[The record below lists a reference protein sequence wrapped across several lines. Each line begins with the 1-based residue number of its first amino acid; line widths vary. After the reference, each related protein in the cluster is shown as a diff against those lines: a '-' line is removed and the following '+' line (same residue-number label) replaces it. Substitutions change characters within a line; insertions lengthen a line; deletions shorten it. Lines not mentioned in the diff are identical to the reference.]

1 MNTTK
6 NIVFYV
12 LLFFFISI
20 ICFFFYNIW
29 SEKNDNVAVIEKYKN
44 KVKLNCKELH
54 NILQNLLFEQSR
66 LVREYIIISFNS
78 LSREEKI
85 NIQNKL
91 ELNTK
96 NFTTYFKFI
105 LGCEQLYNLMNN
117 YNNSL
122 ISLIDSYIVT
132 DSSEET
138 SKILEI
144 LNNDLNSIILY
155 LNTNLLTKE
164 VSEKEDE
171 DEDDEKEIKVVPST
185 DVNNYLKYI
194 LKTHLKL
201 IIEQINNYYYKKY
214 LESEKSFDQIIANS
228 ILLSECLTDLLCK
241 TSKNN

>member
-1 MNTTK
+1 MNTIK

-12 LLFFFISI
+12 LLFLFISI

-29 SEKNDNVAVIEKYKN
+29 SEKNDNITVIEKYKN

-54 NILQNLLFEQSR
+54 NILQNLLFEQTR
-66 LVREYIIISFNS
+66 LTREYIIVSFNS

-96 NFTTYFKFI
+96 NFSTYFKYI

-122 ISLIDSYIVT
+122 ISLIDSYTSV
-132 DSSEET
+132 DSNDET
-138 SKILEI
+138 SKILQI

-164 VSEKEDE
+164 VLENDEEEENEKKILSEDL
-171 DEDDEKEIKVVPST
+171 
-185 DVNNYLKYI
+185 NNYLKYI
-194 LKTHLKL
+194 LKTHFKL
-201 IIEQINNYYYKKY
+201 VIEQINNYYYKKY

-241 TSKNN
+241 VSKNN

>member
-1 MNTTK
+1 MDTTK

-12 LLFFFISI
+12 LLFLFISI

-29 SEKNDNVAVIEKYKN
+29 TEKNDNVAVIEKYKN

-66 LVREYIIISFNS
+66 LIREYIIISFNS

-96 NFTTYFKFI
+96 NFSTYFKFI

-122 ISLIDSYIVT
+122 ISLIDSYT
-132 DSSEET
+132 SLDSTEET
-138 SKILEI
+138 SKILQI

-155 LNTNLLTKE
+155 LNTNLLTRE
-164 VSEKEDE
+164 VLEKDKDEEEDK
-171 DEDDEKEIKVVPST
+171 KEIKVPQE

-194 LKTHLKL
+194 LKIHLKL
-201 IIEQINNYYYKKY
+201 VIEQINNYFYKKY